1 MRRIVLGAAL
11 VAALAP
17 VAVQAVVPRR
27 ADAVACMS
35 LRETDE
41 IRAGNLPSIRSEP
54 RAGAPVVGV
63 IGGVVFV
70 PQPRQDR
77 DGFTLVV
84 RRDWVEGWVQSA
96 WLQPFRVVS
105 DPRATC
111 KPRLNAD
118 GTLSW
123 GPTR

>member
-1 MRRIVLGAAL
+1 MKRLLIGAAL
-11 VAALAP
+11 ALA
-17 VAVQAVVPRR
+17 VGSTCAQSAVPHR

-41 IRAGNLPSIRSEP
+41 TRAGNLPSMRAEP
-54 RAGAPVVGV
+54 RAGAPVVGL

-70 PQPRQDR
+70 AQPRQDR
-77 DGFTLVV
+77 DGYTLVV
-84 RRDWVEGWVQSA
+84 RHDWVEGWVQSA

-118 GTLSW
+118 GTLFW
-123 GPTR
+123 GPAR